1 MRSLCAG
8 VSMAVAIAAGP
19 VFAQPLGPH
28 CAGPVPFTASEANR
42 VPAKDMQKLFAGKS
56 IEYVRRIQV
65 PGEETPRGRLP
76 PTTVERIYSAQYRT
90 DGSLTGVCE
99 VRAKSTDPF
108 TPCRGGVG
116 PTTVGV
122 WRIADGML
130 CHSVLGFRDGQEACV
145 SIHRQDG
152 RYAAKL
158 ARGPWTCLEGEFLF
172 K

>member
-8 VSMAVAIAAGP
+8 VSMAVAFAAGP
-19 VFAQPLGPH
+19 AFAQPVGPF
-28 CAGPVPFTASEANR
+28 CAGPLPFPVSEANR

-56 IEYVRRIQV
+56 IEFVRRIQV

-76 PTTVERIYSAQYRT
+76 PTTVERIYSSVYRT

-99 VRAKSTDPF
+99 ERAKAGDPF
-108 TPCRGGVG
+108 SPCRVSS
-116 PTTVGV
+116 TVGV
-122 WRIADGML
+122 WRIADRSL
-130 CHSVLGFRDGQEACV
+130 CFSVFGFRDGQEACV
-145 SIHRQDG
+145 SIHRQEG

-158 ARGPWTCLEGEFLF
+158 ARGLWACIEGEFLF